1 MIQTMPMKRVRV
13 AAKGVVA
20 LLLLA
25 LPLKLMSL
33 VISEMFLFI
42 LEAQIIPASGSSILG
57 PYTGWMIMHYAETLK

>member
-1 MIQTMPMKRVRV
+1 MPMKRVRV

-33 VISEMFLFI
+33 VISEMFLLI
-42 LEAQIIPASGSSILG
+42 PEAQIIPASGSSILR
-57 PYTGWMIMHYAETLK
+57 